1 SKSTL
6 DINNFLLLKILMGDK
21 SDNIPGITGINTS
34 VKMINIILSENNYK
48 EILNLDDF
56 LNMVNDYVDKKPNH
70 LKVFDKLL
78 ENKEHFK
85 LSSKIMDLSE
95 NNVLEMLSTTNV
107 LDITSIIDNYSK
119 QQDNKNENLKKL
131 SELFE
136 EHNFDYDLLLA
147 IKKYILNIELPKSNI
162 NFKFNT
168 F

>member
-1 SKSTL
+1 KTFHVNNIEGDFLLSYIYYKNYQQDALNIIISTDKDFYQLMSNKNTMVYNPLTDDIVTKDNFLEKLKISKSTL

-95 NNVLEMLSTTNV
+95 NNVLEM
-107 LDITSIIDNYSK
+107 
-119 QQDNKNENLKKL
+119 
-131 SELFE
+131 
-136 EHNFDYDLLLA
+136 
-147 IKKYILNIELPKSNI
+147 
-162 NFKFNT
+162 
-168 F
+168 